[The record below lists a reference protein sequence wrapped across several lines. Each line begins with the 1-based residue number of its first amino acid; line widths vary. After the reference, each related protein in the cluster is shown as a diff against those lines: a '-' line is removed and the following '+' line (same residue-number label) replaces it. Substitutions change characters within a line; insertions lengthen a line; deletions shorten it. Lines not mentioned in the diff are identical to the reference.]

1 MPPCLLVFAS
11 YPRKEREVELSITG
25 MRKWMWNQLTTE
37 LCAKKRSESQSFWQ
51 LDPSLAKKVKFMQS
65 STICQLALKKGR
77 GEPWNL
83 MQGMLQLPTE
93 DPDLEGKAVKLNFQR
108 KEVLPLPKDSKWSK
122 DKLNFS
128 RVNQIICWKHWRA
141 ARSQTGFF
149 SVSHSSLSSLHPQV
163 DFVVVSRGCPFI
175 T

>member
-1 MPPCLLVFAS
+1 
-11 YPRKEREVELSITG
+11 
-25 MRKWMWNQLTTE
+25 
-37 LCAKKRSESQSFWQ
+37 
-51 LDPSLAKKVKFMQS
+51 MQS
-65 STICQLALKKGR
+65 STICQLSLKKGR

-83 MQGMLQLPTE
+83 QGMLQLPTE

-108 KEVLPLPKDSKWSK
+108 KVVLPLPKDSKWSK

-163 DFVVVSRGCPFI
+163 DFVLVTNSDKIRHGRVIDCPDLIFLVNNLQPQFLWLKRI
-175 T
+175 TPKKVFFCEIC